1 MSSASSSLSASQ
13 SFVQQQNFSS
23 SSSSSSGRKIA
34 RRHRIRSNKIQH
46 VRAAKVSS
54 TEQDV
59 IANNAVQILK
69 PNGEPKVVY
78 IFNSKTCDGGAELKD
93 ILGNKCVSFFH
104 ILLQPQKWPRGCLL
118 ELTNEL
124 WFVHVFLRHHSQ
136 KKRKKKNL
144 TTRLEFFLFLKFE
157 CEPIK
162 ITHTH
167 THTYHPLFFFFF
179 FSTAMITTT
188 ITTHTNT

>member
-1 MSSASSSLSASQ
+1 MTSSASSSLSASQ
-13 SFVQQQNFSS
+13 SFVQQNFSS
-23 SSSSSSGRKIA
+23 SSSSSSGRKTT

-93 ILGNKCVSFFH
+93 ILGNKCVSFFPYCYNH
-104 ILLQPQKWPRGCLL
+104 KRGREGAYLSS
-118 ELTNEL
+118 LTNSGL
-124 WFVHVFLRHHSQ
+124 NTFFYVI
-136 KKRKKKNL
+136 KKGKKK
-144 TTRLEFFLFLKFE
+144 KMSVS
-157 CEPIK
+157 P
-162 ITHTH
+162 
-167 THTYHPLFFFFF
+167 
-179 FSTAMITTT
+179 
-188 ITTHTNT
+188 

>member
-1 MSSASSSLSASQ
+1 MMSSASSSLSASQ
-13 SFVQQQNFSS
+13 SFVQQNF
-23 SSSSSSGRKIA
+23 SSSGRKTP

-93 ILGNKCVSFFH
+93 ILGNKCVSFF
-104 ILLQPQKWPRGCLL
+104 
-118 ELTNEL
+118 
-124 WFVHVFLRHHSQ
+124 
-136 KKRKKKNL
+136 
-144 TTRLEFFLFLKFE
+144 
-157 CEPIK
+157 
-162 ITHTH
+162 
-167 THTYHPLFFFFF
+167 
-179 FSTAMITTT
+179 
-188 ITTHTNT
+188 